1 MKWSSGAVGVGIAFV
16 LLGLMTGCAQQMS
29 STSSSPDIWHVSRAP
44 KLLVSV
50 GAGCSESITQYR
62 DVVNTFPGP
71 PLVPPDPTSGLICF
85 YSQDLLTHQTHLDVA
100 QAITLVRAIRA
111 LDLSK
116 PSGVFHCP
124 NDTGAVDVIGF
135 SYSRRVDV
143 GLWYAASGCQ
153 SVDNGRLGSFQGG
166 NPSFF
171 VGFEGAFNGMLPAN

>member
-1 MKWSSGAVGVGIAFV
+1 
-16 LLGLMTGCAQQMS
+16 
-29 STSSSPDIWHVSRAP
+29 
-44 KLLVSV
+44 
-50 GAGCSESITQYR
+50 
-62 DVVNTFPGP
+62 
-71 PLVPPDPTSGLICF
+71 VPPDPTAGLICL
-85 YSQDLLTHQTHLDVA
+85 YSQDLLTRQTHLDVD

-153 SVDNGRLGSFQGG
+153 TVDNGRLSSFQGG
-166 NPSFF
+166 NPSFY
-171 VGFEGAFNGMLPAN
+171 VGFEGTFNDMSPTV